1 MRREAGG
8 EVAAAAG
15 RAAARAADTPV
26 EALPRAGD
34 SPVAAPHRAEA
45 SVVAGLPCRPEAGSV
60 NPAIRGLMRSKVGKS
75 LRASGRTA

>member
-8 EVAAAAG
+8 EVAAAAR
-15 RAAARAADTPV
+15 RAAGAADSPV

-34 SPVAAPHRAEA
+34 SPVAVPRKAEA